1 MFFHH
6 FDVASPTPCQAWAL
20 PSSLV
25 GSPIL
30 VIMFQHSALPHVF
43 LGTLARLL
51 GSCEHPTVCTAL
63 FSSHVPCTCTYS
75 KSVVRRMH
83 CIDFF
88 CRAFSDVP
96 IGVPFQCFPAFVL
109 FFGCNFSRAENPYSF
124 HGPVTRI
131 TLFLISVLCPV
142 PVHFTFHGAISQFSW
157 RPHSTVILAVW
168 LKVLT

>member
-1 MFFHH
+1 M
-6 FDVASPTPCQAWAL
+6 
-20 PSSLV
+20 
-25 GSPIL
+25 
-30 VIMFQHSALPHVF
+30 
-43 LGTLARLL
+43 LARLL

-96 IGVPFQCFPAFVL
+96 IGVPFQCLPAFVL
-109 FFGCNFSRAENPYSF
+109 FLGCNFSRAENPYSF

-131 TLFLISVLCPV
+131 T
-142 PVHFTFHGAISQFSW
+142 FSW
-157 RPHSTVILAVW
+157 FPCRVRCPYILPFMEPYLGSAGDPIQLSFW
-168 LKVLT
+168 RFG